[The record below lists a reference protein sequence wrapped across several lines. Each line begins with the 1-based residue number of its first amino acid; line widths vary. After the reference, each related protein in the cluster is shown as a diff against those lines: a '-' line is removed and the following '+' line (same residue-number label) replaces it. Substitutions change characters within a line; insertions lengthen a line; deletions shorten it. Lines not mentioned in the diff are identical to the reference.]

1 MNTLHIKRWFLGALT
16 LGILLVPSH
25 SWAAD
30 ENEIAQ
36 LEKQLIQKETELL
49 EPEMKLDTLIVERAK
64 LDGVG
69 GWFSGGKKKELERQM
84 AEQSTQIGKIHGEM
98 VTLQKQVQEVVFAV
112 AFTFEKKGEFRK
124 AIEYYLKVDN
134 QDDKIRFRIA
144 SCYKAL
150 KEYEQAIQ
158 WILKMARSDANILEM
173 VDCYK
178 LDGRMKEAIYWLFQI
193 LEPIDGNPA
202 ELTALQL
209 IETYTYPAKP
219 SDYPNFNQRLSDV
232 YLAKAVYNY
241 KSDYAQARTDYQKAV
256 SLIAGNDDP
265 KSVSMGILSR
275 YQNEYQVAL
284 NILDQ
289 QRDAAERYYENML
302 REAKARY
309 DDADQRYRRAQ
320 RDAEDEYSRRLDY
333 TRREMER
340 SEQELRQLQQQASPS
355 ADLIAQAQEK
365 VRTARNQ
372 YQYTV
377 NNRYNFIEEYIRPA
391 KRDLDEAMNHYN
403 DVVSGRSRIIENYIA
418 PYKANVRSAKE
429 AFELMRSLHEAVYGL
444 H

>member
-1 MNTLHIKRWFLGALT
+1 
-16 LGILLVPSH
+16 
-25 SWAAD
+25 
-30 ENEIAQ
+30 
-36 LEKQLIQKETELL
+36 
-49 EPEMKLDTLIVERAK
+49 
-64 LDGVG
+64 
-69 GWFSGGKKKELERQM
+69 
-84 AEQSTQIGKIHGEM
+84 
-98 VTLQKQVQEVVFAV
+98 
-112 AFTFEKKGEFRK
+112 
-124 AIEYYLKVDN
+124 
-134 QDDKIRFRIA
+134 
-144 SCYKAL
+144 
-150 KEYEQAIQ
+150 
-158 WILKMARSDANILEM
+158 
-173 VDCYK
+173 
-178 LDGRMKEAIYWLFQI
+178 
-193 LEPIDGNPA
+193 
-202 ELTALQL
+202 L